1 MLKKIRDVFEI
12 YIPCLA
18 FIIMFLTFVAQVI
31 SRYVFNN
38 PLTWA
43 FEITVIG
50 FSWIVILGA
59 CYAMRKRTHVVFT
72 MIYDMLSVEKAAFTR
87 LLGNIIIFTAFILL
101 VIPSWKY
108 INFMSFQST
117 SVFKIKLSY
126 VFMPFVYFLFSII
139 VYTFQDIVEDIK
151 IIRNYT
157 KNKKQ
162 VRKDG

>member
-12 YIPCLA
+12 YIPSLA
-18 FIIMFLTFVAQVI
+18 FIIMFLTFVVQVI
-31 SRYVFNN
+31 SRYLFNN

-72 MIYDMLSVEKAAFTR
+72 MIYDVLSPEKAAFTR
-87 LLGNIIIFTAFILL
+87 LLGNIIIFSAFILL
-101 VIPSWKY
+101 IIPSWKY

-139 VYTFQDIVEDIK
+139 VYTFQDIMEDIK
-151 IIRNYT
+151 IIRDFY

-162 VRKDG
+162 VGKVD